1 MSTVVPNTFPESNLA
16 ARAYPEYHVEM
27 PVPKPVETV
36 PARTLLREVVY
47 AKMLNAIQDGTL
59 EPGERLNDDQLT
71 AWLGVSRTPVRE
83 AIARLELEGLVEMAA
98 NRYTRVAG
106 LSGAAHD
113 EAAALLNALHSAA
126 IANADAAPATARRAA
141 AKAGRNAA
149 DALAAHDLAAYR
161 TVLDAVGAIVAAE
174 GNALYAA
181 TERAVRGRVIFHAA
195 AEDAHIAWDTA
206 RKTAEA
212 LASV

>member
-1 MSTVVPNTFPESNLA
+1 
-16 ARAYPEYHVEM
+16 M
-27 PVPKPVETV
+27 PVPKPAITAS
-36 PARTLLREVVY
+36 PRALLRDVVY
-47 AKMLNAIQDGTL
+47 AKMLDAIQDGTL

-83 AIARLELEGLVEMAA
+83 AIARLESEGLVEMAA

-113 EAAALLNALHSAA
+113 EAADLLDALHSSA
-126 IANADAAPATARRAA
+126 IARADTASAHTRKVAATA
-141 AKAGRNAA
+141 GGEVA
-149 DALAAHDLAAYR
+149 DSLAAHDLAAYR
-161 TVLDAVGAIVAAE
+161 TLLDTVGALIAAQ

-195 AEDAHIAWDTA
+195 AADAHIDWDAAARTA
-206 RKTAEA
+206 AA
-212 LASV
+212 LAAI